1 MVHES
6 KMPEPVAFLT
16 RDDDGEPAM
25 LFFDKQEARGYCEAD
40 EEPDSLYTAADL
52 ELAKQEATRQAM
64 ERCAEACD
72 DQEEP
77 AWYGYENPNTFDDGK
92 RACAKAI
99 RALSNEAEKRHQ
111 GDAALPEHQA
121 TLRLADRQRH

>member
-1 MVHES
+1 MFAGWLPS
-6 KMPEPVAFLT
+6 AMTNIPLTTKTDAARMRKAFLT

-99 RALSNEAEKRHQ
+99 RALSNESEKRH
-111 GDAALPEHQA
+111 G
-121 TLRLADRQRH
+121 